1 MTDQTLKVDEELLA
15 QAGGRLGQ
23 HADNIPDPPPPF
35 TVSGSDALSAA
46 IAAQVPKI
54 EEPVIGP

>member
-1 MTDQTLKVDEELLA
+1 MTHETLKVDHEKLA
-15 QAGGRLGQ
+15 QAGTTFSE
-23 HADNIPDPPPPF
+23 HAGNIPEPPAGF

-54 EEPVIGP
+54 EQPVIGP

>member
-1 MTDQTLKVDEELLA
+1 MTHETLKVDDELLG
-15 QAGGRLGQ
+15 QAGGRAGR
-23 HADNIPDPPPPF
+23 HAGNIPEAPAPF
-35 TVSGSDALSAA
+35 TVSGDDALSAA

>member
-1 MTDQTLKVDEELLA
+1 MAHETLKVDHEKLA
-15 QAGGRLGQ
+15 QAGGRLGE
-23 HADNIPDPPPPF
+23 HADSIPEPPAGF

-54 EEPVIGP
+54 EEPIVGP